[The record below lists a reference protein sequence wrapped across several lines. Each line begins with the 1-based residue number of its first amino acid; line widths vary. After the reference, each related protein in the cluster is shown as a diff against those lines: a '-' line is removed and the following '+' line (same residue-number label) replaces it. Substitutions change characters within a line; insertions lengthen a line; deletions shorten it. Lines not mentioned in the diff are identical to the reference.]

1 LISVQKE
8 SFMKRLLLSIPL
20 LLAMATALAA
30 EDFGELEKTFEIEA
44 GQKVRLELPVA
55 DLRLE
60 VSDALEIRADL
71 LVRCRWHQECDEVLS
86 NIDLVSS
93 STSRRFV
100 VELEGLSRWEAAK
113 IEVEGTLIVPRSA
126 DLELE
131 IGVGDIKVHGV
142 ERNLH
147 VDVGVGK
154 VKIWQP
160 AAAVK
165 AVSLEVNVGEA
176 TILGGAEDASDR
188 RSFLV
193 GSEVFW
199 DKGPGDARIDV
210 EVGVGEV
217 SLWLE

>member
-1 LISVQKE
+1 MISVQE
-8 SFMKRLLLSIPL
+8 ETFMKRLLLSILL
-20 LLAMATALAA
+20 LLAMATGVVA
-30 EDFGELEKTFEIEA
+30 EEFGELEKVFEIEV
-44 GQKVRLELPVA
+44 GQKVRLVLPVA

-60 VSDALEIRADL
+60 VSEAPEVRADL

-86 NIDLVSS
+86 DIDLVSR
-93 STSRRFV
+93 STPRRFV
-100 VELEGLSRWEAAK
+100 VELEGLSSWESAK
-113 IEVEGTLIVPRSA
+113 VEVEGTLVVPRTS

-131 IGVGDIKVHGV
+131 IGVGDLNIHGV
-142 ERNLH
+142 ERNLR

-160 AAAVK
+160 PAAVK
-165 AVSLEVNVGEA
+165 AISLEVNVGEA
-176 TILGGAEDASDR
+176 AILGGAEGVSDR

-199 DKGPGDARIDV
+199 DKGPGDARIEV

>member
-1 LISVQKE
+1 
-8 SFMKRLLLSIPL
+8 MKRLLLSIPWML
-20 LLAMATALAA
+20 VTVSGLAA
-30 EDFGELEKTFEIEA
+30 DSLGELTKTFETQA
-44 GQKVRLELPVA
+44 GQKVRLQLPVA

-60 VSDALEIRADL
+60 VADGNQVQADL
-71 LVRCRWHQECDEVLS
+71 LVSCRWQQECADILS
-86 NIDLVSS
+86 EIELVSS
-93 STSRRFV
+93 STAQRFV
-100 VELEGLSRWEAAK
+100 VELKGISQWQSAK
-113 IEVEGTLIVPRSA
+113 VEVEGTLIVPRSA

-131 IGVGDIKVHGV
+131 IGVGDIKIHGV

-176 TILGGAEDASDR
+176 TILGGAEDASNR

>member
-1 LISVQKE
+1 MFTMQKE
-8 SFMKRLLLSIPL
+8 SFMKRLLLSIPI
-20 LLAMATALAA
+20 LLAMAPGVVA
-30 EDFGELEKTFEIEA
+30 EDLGELEKAFEIEA
-44 GQKVRLELPVA
+44 GKKVRLVLPVA

-60 VSDALEIRADL
+60 VSDAPEVRAEL

-86 NIDLVSS
+86 EIDLVSS
-93 STSRRFV
+93 STPRRLV
-100 VELEGLSRWEAAK
+100 VELEGLSRWESAK
-113 IEVEGTLIVPRSA
+113 IEVEGTFVVPRTS

-131 IGVGDIKVHGV
+131 IGVGDLKIHGM
-142 ERNLH
+142 ERNLK

-160 AAAVK
+160 PAAVK
-165 AVSLEVNVGEA
+165 TVSLEVNVGEA
-176 TILGGAEDASDR
+176 AILGGAEDASER

-199 DKGPGDARIDV
+199 DKGPGDTRIEV

-217 SLWLE
+217 SLWLD

>member
-1 LISVQKE
+1 
-8 SFMKRLLLSIPL
+8 MKRLLLSIPL
-20 LLAMATALAA
+20 LLAMATGLAA
-30 EDFGELEKTFEIEA
+30 ADFAELNRDFEIEA
-44 GQKVRLELPVA
+44 GQKVRLHLPVA

-60 VSDALEIRADL
+60 VGDGNRVQADL
-71 LVRCRWHQECDEVLS
+71 LVRCRWHRHCGEALS
-86 NIDLVSS
+86 EIDLVSS
-93 STSRRFV
+93 STSRRYV
-100 VELEGLSRWEAAK
+100 VELEGLSRWESAK
-113 IEVEGTLIVPRSA
+113 IEVEGTVVVPRTA

-131 IGVGDIKVHGV
+131 IGVGDLKVYGV
-142 ERNLH
+142 ERNLR

-160 AAAVK
+160 PAAVR

-176 TILGGAEDASDR
+176 AILGGAEDASDR

-199 DKGPGDARIDV
+199 DKGPGEARIEV

-217 SLWLE
+217 SLWLERPD

>member
-1 LISVQKE
+1 
-8 SFMKRLLLSIPL
+8 MKRLLLSIPL
-20 LLAMATALAA
+20 LLAMATGLAA
-30 EDFGELEKTFEIEA
+30 EGFAELEKTFEIEA

-60 VSDALEIRADL
+60 VSDALEIRVDL

-100 VELEGLSRWEAAK
+100 VELEGLSRWESAK
-113 IEVEGTLIVPRSA
+113 IEVEGTIVVPRTS

-131 IGVGDIKVHGV
+131 IGVGDLKIHGV
-142 ERNLH
+142 ERNLQ

-154 VKIWQP
+154 VKIWQTP
-160 AAAVK
+160 AAVK